1 MISNNQFFHANQKNI
16 EWPPK
21 SGKIQSFPEVD
32 KFEWFCLEE
41 AKQKIN
47 PSQAT
52 LIDELIK
59 YIIV

>member
-1 MISNNQFFHANQKNI
+1 MQSKINI

-47 PSQAT
+47 PSQVT
-52 LIDELIK
+52 LLDELIK